1 MQSLVLH
8 ETIVKHKAILDQFRK
23 GLSILGLQ
31 RELERAP
38 AKLQHLFVCKDD
50 EVSVAYVKELL
61 KPPTSSDA
69 PAQHVVQMLH
79 AFLQIHLKMI
89 S

>member
-1 MQSLVLH
+1 MQCLVLH
-8 ETIVKHKAILDQFRK
+8 DTIVKHKAILDQFRK

-31 RELERAP
+31 KELEIAP
-38 AKLQHLFVCKDD
+38 AKFEHLFVYKDD

-61 KPPTSSDA
+61 KAPTSSDA
-69 PAQHVVQMLH
+69 QAQHVVQMLH
-79 AFLQIHLKMI
+79 TFFQNL

>member
-1 MQSLVLH
+1 M
-8 ETIVKHKAILDQFRK
+8 KHKAILDQFRK

-38 AKLQHLFVCKDD
+38 GKFEHLFVHKDD

-69 PAQHVVQMLH
+69 QAQHVVQMLY
-79 AFLQIHLKMI
+79 AFLQN
-89 S
+89 SS